1 MTVSSGFFNSKNH
14 DRLYDAEQIS
24 SIFDGVILDGV
35 YESIG
40 DAFMVTPYSGAN
52 DTILV
57 GTGRAWFNHT
67 WTLNDSQFS
76 FTLSP
81 PNTLLGRIDAIVID
95 VDRRDSVRANS
106 IVLVEGEY
114 STAPVKP
121 MLIKE
126 ELHNQY
132 PIAYITI
139 PIGTSAPVSQSNIQY
154 MVGTE
159 ECPLVTGPL
168 EALNISNYLAQMESE
183 FNVWFD
189 GIKDILNENVVGELQ
204 SQIDGLGQE
213 VDDLKNSSIDPDALD
228 AVSNISVKKST
239 VNIMPNATHV
249 LLPNGQLFVVGV
261 YGSDD
266 FNKILDDAELQSLY
280 YGIINSDGVYVAK
293 AKLFDLESV
302 SNLIVPSTGVETCYA
317 IPTLIG
323 TSDVNAYPFNIYVTC
338 YDLVRDYDNAPDPN
352 NNRVARFTEYLVKIT
367 VTDTNVVSYTRT
379 SKNAWLYN
387 YYSNILKDYSRI
399 YSPYLPICLSD
410 GSYVTCGLVVDADSF
425 KYYTFV
431 GSRISSNF
439 VQVYFGEK
447 TTKIRSQVPGFPLHL
462 IKSSNY
468 DDRFALTFSG
478 DSKKENEVFSNDF
491 TYLGVMV
498 DGALE
503 GHTPGTS
510 QNYTNFESDLDKI
523 ESLSNIYTIGDDGK
537 SIYSNNYTLGDGD
550 IGTDIRPYID
560 VNRSLTAISSSDTY
574 VKSII
579 TYDNNLLIAGYA
591 SGIKVAFT
599 EGSGFMLFSDP
610 VATTAFSDVSKL
622 NIFKYF
628 PNRQYVSSDKKKYVL
643 VIKGELTLRDN
654 SDLPPIRMPM
664 PFDGSSTTD
673 IITIELEG

>member
-1 MTVSSGFFNSKNH
+1 MTVSSGFFNSVNH
-14 DRLYDAEQIS
+14 DRLYDVEQVS
-24 SIFDGVILDGV
+24 SIFDGIIEDGV

-40 DAFMVTPYSGAN
+40 EAFMVSPYAEGN
-52 DTILV
+52 DTVIV
-57 GTGRAWFNHT
+57 GTGRAWFDHT

-114 STAPVKP
+114 STTPTKP
-121 MLIKE
+121 SLIKE
-126 ELHNQY
+126 ELHKQY
-132 PIAYITI
+132 PIAYITM

-168 EALNISNYLAQMESE
+168 EALNISNYFAQMESE
-183 FNVWFD
+183 FNIWFD
-189 GIKDILNENVVGELQ
+189 GIKDILNENVAGELQ
-204 SQIDGLGQE
+204 SQIDNLEQE
-213 VDDLKNSSIDPDALD
+213 VDNIKNNSINPDVLD

-239 VNIMPNATHV
+239 VNIKPNATHV
-249 LLPNGQLFVVGV
+249 LLPNGQLLILGI

-266 FNKILDDAELQSLY
+266 FNDISGASPQSLY

-293 AKLFDLESV
+293 AKLFDLEGDSDV
-302 SNLIVPSTGVETCYA
+302 ITDSTGGGRCYDV
-317 IPTLIG
+317 PTLIG

-338 YDLVRDYDNAPDPN
+338 YDLVWDYDNAPDN
-352 NNRVARFTEYLVKIT
+352 SHKTRFTEYLVKIT

-379 SKNAWLYN
+379 SKNAWLYGS
-387 YYSNILKDYSRI
+387 YSDVSKDYSDI
-399 YSPYLPICLSD
+399 YSPYLPIRLSD
-410 GSYVTCGLVVDADSF
+410 GSYVTCGLVEDTRISEL
-425 KYYTFV
+425 YTFV

-439 VQVYFGEK
+439 IQVYFGEK
-447 TTKIRSQVPGFPLHL
+447 TTDVSGINGFPIHL

-468 DDRFALTFSG
+468 DDRFALICTSG
-478 DSKKENEVFSNDF
+478 TDTDTANEVFSNDF

-498 DGALE
+498 DGALDH
-503 GHTPGTS
+503 HTPGTS
-510 QNYTNFESDLDKI
+510 QNYTSFESNLDKI

-550 IGTDIRPYID
+550 TGTDIRPYID
-560 VNRSLTAISSSDTY
+560 VNRSLTAIASSDTY

-599 EGSGFMLFSDP
+599 EGSGFMFFSDP
-610 VATTAFSDVSKL
+610 VATTAFSDFSKF

-628 PNRQYVSSDKKKYVL
+628 PNCQYISSDKKKYVF
-643 VIKGELTLRDN
+643 VIKGTITLRD
-654 SDLPPIRMPM
+654 SSALPPIRMPIN
-664 PFDGSSTTD
+664 FDGSNTTD